1 MYTMHYTLYKNVTD
15 TIRKFIRIASTQA
28 ILQAMESDM
37 MARAGYAMTTTTTAS
52 TRWFYIS

>member
-1 MYTMHYTLYKNVTD
+1 MQYTLYKNVTD

-37 MARAGYAMTTTTTAS
+37 TARAGYAMTTTTTAS